1 VCVEQTENDDARC
14 FTAQSFITRERR
26 MGYNNSN
33 IFEAM
38 AGILMEI
45 ILTFCL
51 YRQWFRYSVKTTLAA
66 AALLKA
72 WELCTAA
79 LATGKYQWILGVV
92 SILIVLLML
101 TLMRKGTRRM
111 MLIVFMLYAFIYNML
126 GVAVAATLSSLY
138 GAITKQSNQTWFVA
152 ETMTQADYVIRC
164 IGIAVSYAAAIWL
177 CCKCVHLLDYLRER
191 EKWIFSLAL
200 FLPDMLFILASRA
213 FITSSDA
220 LLAGFF
226 VNLYGIYSVW
236 LCVFLAITLLLP
248 LRRLQQ
254 ENIRLEAQMQAQYQ
268 YYQKVLE
275 TQQKLREVRHDMKNR
290 LVAETISRR
299 REEP

>member
-1 VCVEQTENDDARC
+1 VNRSE
-14 FTAQSFITRERR
+14 S
-26 MGYNNSN
+26 
-33 IFEAM
+33 
-38 AGILMEI
+38 I
-45 ILTFCL
+45 ITFCL
-51 YRQWFRYSVKTTLAA
+51 YRQWFRCSIKTTLAA

-177 CCKCVHLLDYLRER
+177 CRKCVHLLDYLRER

-248 LRRLQQ
+248 LRRLQH

-275 TQQKLREVRHDMKNR
+275 TQQKL
-290 LVAETISRR
+290 A
-299 REEP
+299 

>member
-1 VCVEQTENDDARC
+1 
-14 FTAQSFITRERR
+14 
-26 MGYNNSN
+26 MGFNNGN

-38 AGILMEI
+38 TGILMEI

-126 GVAVAATLSSLY
+126 GVAVAAPLSSLY

-177 CCKCVHLLDYLRER
+177 CRKCVHLLDYLRER
-191 EKWIFSLAL
+191 ERWIFSLAL
-200 FLPDMLFILASRA
+200 FLPNMLFILASRA

-220 LLAGFF
+220 LLAGVF

-236 LCVFLAITLLLP
+236 LCVFLTITLLLP

-290 LVAETISRR
+290 LAAETISRR
-299 REEP
+299 REEL

>member
-1 VCVEQTENDDARC
+1 
-14 FTAQSFITRERR
+14 
-26 MGYNNSN
+26 
-33 IFEAM
+33 
-38 AGILMEI
+38 
-45 ILTFCL
+45 
-51 YRQWFRYSVKTTLAA
+51 
-66 AALLKA
+66 
-72 WELCTAA
+72 
-79 LATGKYQWILGVV
+79 
-92 SILIVLLML
+92 
-101 TLMRKGTRRM
+101 M

-177 CCKCVHLLDYLRER
+177 CSKCVHLLDYLRER

-236 LCVFLAITLLLP
+236 LCAFLAITLLLP

-290 LVAETISRR
+290 LAAETINRR